1 MSKAMEKRRAAR
13 KLALQALYQWRVAGA
28 SISQIEA
35 EFAVDND
42 LQQVDRDL
50 FKAVLYGVPSSV
62 SELDALLQPFVDR
75 KLTDVDPVELSLIR
89 MGAFEL
95 RSRIEV
101 PYRVVINEAV
111 ELAKQFGGTDGH
123 KFVNS
128 VLDKLAPQLR
138 QAEVAAAKNKKK

>member
-35 EFAVDND
+35 EFTVDND

>member
-75 KLTDVDPVELSLIR
+75 KLADVDPVELSLIR

-138 QAEVAAAKNKKK
+138 QAEVAAAKSKKK

>member
-138 QAEVAAAKNKKK
+138 QAEVAAAKSKKK